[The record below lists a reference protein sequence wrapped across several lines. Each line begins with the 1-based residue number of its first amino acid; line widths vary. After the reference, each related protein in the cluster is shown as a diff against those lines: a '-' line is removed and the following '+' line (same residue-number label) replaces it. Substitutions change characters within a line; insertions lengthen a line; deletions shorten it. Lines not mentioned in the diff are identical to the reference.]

1 MMSGMLL
8 AASLRRWTLLM
19 PRRWILL
26 AAMLLGTFAQSSA
39 LADGAVS
46 DDRIAVSVDG
56 STLTGTDG
64 GGGASLGWLHDF
76 SPGTLTGV
84 AVEHQVLANSQW
96 TFGSLNGSYA
106 LGPENQRFNLY
117 GEAHEGGGVDAS
129 HSFRYEIEAAGV
141 FGTFDHKLS
150 AQLEDKRIDVQFNH
164 GNLPKAGLSYLW
176 GPHLLTTAS
185 YQYST
190 SGNLGTRIEAARL
203 DVYAASW
210 TFFAGAAL
218 GPASPA
224 IFDIEV
230 SAVNVPT
237 DNILVRARELHE
249 EYLGVSKPLSRWHSV
264 LTVTADYLDLSGIV
278 RASLAATYIFHF

>member
-1 MMSGMLL
+1 MRFAGLLPVATTLL
-8 AASLRRWTLLM
+8 A
-19 PRRWILL
+19 ILV
-26 AAMLLGTFAQSSA
+26 QNSA

-56 STLTGTDG
+56 STLTGTNG

-106 LGPENQRFNLY
+106 FGPAEQRFNLY

-129 HSFRYEIEAAGV
+129 HSFRYEIEAVGLI
-141 FGTFDHKLS
+141 GTFDHRLS
-150 AQLEDKRIDVQFNH
+150 AQLEDRRVDVQFTH
-164 GNLPKAGLSYLW
+164 GNLPKAGVSYLW
-176 GPHLLTTAS
+176 GPHLLTTVA

-190 SGNLGTRIEAARL
+190 SGNLGTRIESARL
-203 DVYAASW
+203 DVYAGTW

-230 SAVNVPT
+230 SAINGPT
-237 DNILVRARELHE
+237 ANLVVRAHQLHE
-249 EYLGVSKPLSRWHSV
+249 EYVGVSTPLTRWHSA
-264 LTVTADYLDLSGIV
+264 LTVTADYLDLSGVV
-278 RASLAATYIFHF
+278 RACLTATYIFHF

>member
-1 MMSGMLL
+1 MRSGGQLCAWVALVAAL
-8 AASLRRWTLLM
+8 AGVLVQRGAY
-19 PRRWILL
+19 
-26 AAMLLGTFAQSSA
+26 
-39 LADGAVS
+39 ADGATS

-64 GGGASLGWLHDF
+64 GGGASIGWLHDF

-96 TFGSLNGSYA
+96 TFGSLNGSYG
-106 LGPENQRFNLY
+106 LGPDNQRYNLY
-117 GEAHEGGGVDAS
+117 AEAHEGDGVDAS
-129 HSFRYEIEAAGV
+129 HSFRYEIEAAGLI
-141 FGTFDHKLS
+141 GTFDHKLS
-150 AQLEDKRIDVQFNH
+150 AQLEDKRVDVQFSH

-176 GPHLLTTAS
+176 GPHLLTSAS

-190 SGNLGTRIEAARL
+190 SGNLGTRIEAARA

-224 IFDIEV
+224 IFDIEA
-230 SAVNVPT
+230 SALNQPTNNV
-237 DNILVRARELHE
+237 LVRAHQLHE
-249 EYLGVSKPLSRWHSV
+249 EYLGVSTPLSRWHSV

-278 RASLAATYIFHF
+278 RASLTASYIFKF